1 MSRIELSVT
10 FSDPDG
16 AKRGDSQQV
25 EATKTVDLAAEQRI
39 TRILRAE
46 LKVMAGPQDS
56 PKHYD
61 TARRWIDFPRQPVNP
76 TDYLDI
82 HNSQGMW
89 LELRNLIM
97 GVEGRLSLA
106 KAYKALEPSQ
116 EPSFEDDAALN
127 ELFYIHDRKLSLLN
141 QAVHDLIKV
150 QDPVNRLLHESLGG
164 DLVDATKPDWER
176 TELTRKKVKAG
187 LATKLSAGLLSQGD
201 FDEINDALKIP
212 EGTSQGGIALDY
224 RNRLAHRIR
233 PSVDYAE
240 FFSAIESRAAPEVKD
255 AQGKRIGYGIPI
267 KASPPVEY
275 RFQNLHAAFSEY
287 LGAVVAMLDKLSKI
301 DILRR

>member
-16 AKRGDSQQV
+16 ANRGDSQEV

-56 PKHYD
+56 PKHYAA
-61 TARRWIDFPRQPVNP
+61 ARRWIDFPRQLVNP

-82 HNSQGMW
+82 HNSQGLW
-89 LELRNLIM
+89 LELTNLII
-97 GVEGRLSLA
+97 GVEGHLSLA

-116 EPSFEDDAALN
+116 EPSFEDDAALI

-150 QDPVNRLLHESLGG
+150 QDLVNRLLHESLGG
-164 DLVDATKPDWER
+164 DLVDAIKPGWER
-176 TELTRKKVKAG
+176 TELTRKKVQAG
-187 LATKLSAGLLSQGD
+187 LTSKLSAGLLSQAD
-201 FDEINDALKIP
+201 FDEISNALKIP
-212 EGTSQGGIALDY
+212 ERTPQGDIALAY
-224 RNRLAHRIR
+224 RNRLAHHIR
-233 PSVDYAE
+233 PSVDYTT
-240 FFSAIESRAAPEVKD
+240 FFSAIESRPVLRLKTRKESESGLRLQSKPVHLSN
-255 AQGKRIGYGIPI
+255 I
-267 KASPPVEY
+267 ASRTCTLLFPNILPP
-275 RFQNLHAAFSEY
+275 L
-287 LGAVVAMLDKLSKI
+287 
-301 DILRR
+301 